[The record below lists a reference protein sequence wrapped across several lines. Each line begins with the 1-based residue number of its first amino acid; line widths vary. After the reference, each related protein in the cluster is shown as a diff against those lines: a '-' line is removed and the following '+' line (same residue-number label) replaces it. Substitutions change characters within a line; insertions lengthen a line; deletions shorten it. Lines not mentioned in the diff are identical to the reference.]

1 MKSIVLLFS
10 VLVFFSC
17 TNEVKEKVSSDSILP
32 EGNYSIDVKNSKV
45 LWVGKKPTGE
55 HRGEILF
62 SKGEF
67 EILDN
72 KIKKGELELNMNS
85 ISCTDLQGEDSL
97 DLVGHLKGGDFFNV
111 DTCKTAIIQIISS
124 ELDSLNFKIKANL
137 IIKGISNQV
146 EFISGIK
153 FLNDS
158 IVVLAN
164 FEIDRT
170 LWGIKYKSK
179 KIYQLADKFINDN
192 VAIRISIKA
201 KKKE

>member
-1 MKSIVLLFS
+1 MKKTILLLS
-10 VLVFFSC
+10 GLVFFSC
-17 TNEVKEKVSSDSILP
+17 TSEVKEIASSDKKLSQ
-32 EGNYSIDVKNSKV
+32 GSYSLDVKNSKV

-72 KIKKGELELNMNS
+72 KIKKGEFELNMNS

-111 DTCKTAIIQIISS
+111 DTFKIATIEIISS
-124 ELDSLNFKIKANL
+124 ELDSVNFKIKANL
-137 IIKGISNQV
+137 KIKGISNPI

-158 IVVLAN
+158 IVAIAD

-170 LWGIKYKSK
+170 RWGIKYKSK
-179 KIYQLADKFINDN
+179 KIYQLADKFINDD
-192 VAIRISIKA
+192 VSIQLRIKA
-201 KKKE
+201 KRKE

>member
-17 TNEVKEKVSSDSILP
+17 TNEVKEKVSSDSLLP

-45 LWVGKKPTGE
+45 MWVGKKPTGE
-55 HRGEILF
+55 HAGEILF

-97 DLVGHLKGGDFFNV
+97 DLVGHLKGKDFFIV
-111 DTCKTAIIQIISS
+111 DSCKTASIQIISS

-158 IVVLAN
+158 IIVLAN

>member
-17 TNEVKEKVSSDSILP
+17 TNEVKEKVSSDSLLP
-32 EGNYSIDVKNSKV
+32 EGNYSLDVKNSKV
-45 LWVGKKPTGE
+45 MWVGKKPTGE
-55 HRGEILF
+55 HAGEILF

-97 DLVGHLKGGDFFNV
+97 DLVGHLKGKDFFNV
-111 DTCKTAIIQIISS
+111 DSCKTASIQIISS

-158 IVVLAN
+158 IIVLAN

>member
-1 MKSIVLLFS
+1 MKSIVFLFS

-17 TNEVKEKVSSDSILP
+17 TNEVKEKVSSDSLLP

-45 LWVGKKPTGE
+45 MWVGKKPTGE
-55 HRGEILF
+55 HAGEILF

-97 DLVGHLKGGDFFNV
+97 DLVGHLKGTDFFNV
-111 DTCKTAIIQIISS
+111 DTCKTASIQIISS

-158 IVVLAN
+158 IIVLAN

-192 VAIRISIKA
+192 VAIRMSIKA